1 MQKKKGRKSSS
12 TSADVT
18 ALSTDAI
25 TRKELWRQSHFFF
38 VSFFCLGR
46 RETRPFPLFRCL
58 MDLVFNRRAR
68 THRNAT
74 PGACF
79 PPPVFMFTPF
89 TRSSIHFLRPIS
101 SFVCVGRGKKGK
113 ETESTSLWSEHSSS
127 FTFQS
132 HRIHSVA
139 PPTTE
144 VLNALDPPP
153 PTNQP
158 TNAKTFRLQFQV
170 TNLDP
175 CQFLCVFFFIGQKK
189 KKTTQNKTN
198 TKKKSVKTDC
208 ASFLIRHVAHAQKE
222 KRKKEK
228 KLLSTWMNIFFQAS
242 VLSYTVCFYIKTC
255 VWEKKKFKKKQQKK
269 KKFPPLPPPVMTFQ
283 NHCGAFG
290 EFGAVT
296 ALRLLFSFLSLYI
309 TDADRPP
316 THPPTHVAI

>member
-25 TRKELWRQSHFFF
+25 TRKELWRQSR
-38 VSFFCLGR
+38 FFCFLFSVSEG
-46 RETRPFPLFRCL
+46 EKLALFPLFRCL
-58 MDLVFNRRAR
+58 KDLVFNRRAR

-74 PGACF
+74 PGASF

-89 TRSSIHFLRPIS
+89 TRSSVHFLRPIS
-101 SFVCVGRGKKGK
+101 SFVCVGRGKKEK

-139 PPTTE
+139 PPATE
-144 VLNALDPPP
+144 VLNASDPPP
-153 PTNQP
+153 PTNQRQ
-158 TNAKTFRLQFQV
+158 NLSASVSGYKFRSV
-170 TNLDP
+170 SIS
-175 CQFLCVFFFIGQKK
+175 LCFFFYWAKK
-189 KKTTQNKTN
+189 NKKQHKTKQTQ
-198 TKKKSVKTDC
+198 KKKSVKTDC
-208 ASFLIRHVAHAQKE
+208 ASFLIRHVARAQKE

-255 VWEKKKFKKKQQKK
+255 VWEKKKFKKKRQKK
-269 KKFPPLPPPVMTFQ
+269 KKFPPFLLLWWHFRTTVERLESLERWRR
-283 NHCGAFG
+283 CAF
-290 EFGAVT
+290 
-296 ALRLLFSFLSLYI
+296 FSHFSLC
-309 TDADRPP
+309 T
-316 THPPTHVAI
+316 